1 MAELATL
8 ARPYARAAFDQADQD
23 GALQEWL
30 ESLQLLGAV
39 SQQDKIR
46 QLYNSPTTTAAQQ
59 SQVMI
64 EVCGDKLGAKAQNLV
79 RLLAENG
86 RLSLLPEV
94 ARQFEQLKSNRER
107 TVEVEIASAFDID
120 AETEKKLAAALQKKL
135 DREVT
140 VNSSVDKELLG
151 GVVIRAGDVV
161 IDGSIRG
168 KLGKLSEVIGA

>member
-23 GALQEWL
+23 GALREWL

>member
-30 ESLQLLGAV
+30 ESLQLLGKV
-39 SQQDKIR
+39 SQQEKIR
-46 QLYNSPTTTAAQQ
+46 RLYGSPSTTAAQQ
-59 SQVMI
+59 SKVVI
-64 EVCGDKLGAKAQNLV
+64 DVCGDSLNHKVQNLV

-94 ARQFEQLKSNRER
+94 ANQFEQFKANRER
-107 TVEVEIASAFDID
+107 TVEVEISSAFDID
-120 AETEKKLAAALQKKL
+120 GDTEKKLAAALQKKL
-135 DREVT
+135 DRSVT
-140 VNSSVDKELLG
+140 VNSTVDKDLLG

-168 KLGKLSEVIGA
+168 KLGKLSESIGA